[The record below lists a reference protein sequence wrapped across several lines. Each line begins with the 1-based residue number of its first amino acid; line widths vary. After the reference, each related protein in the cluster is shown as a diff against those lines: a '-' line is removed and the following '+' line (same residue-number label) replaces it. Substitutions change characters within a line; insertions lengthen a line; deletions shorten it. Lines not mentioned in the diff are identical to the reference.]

1 MKERNV
7 LSSYSMIHH
16 PCRMSPNC
24 QFPLKVGGYFELRS
38 RHFTMSTI
46 LWVYNYTLWLPNNI
60 LWLHLSREIMC
71 VCACEHSRLCVCQSK
86 YVQNLQQTVS
96 TEMRFTDIEG
106 EDTEDEYTL
115 KGWGN
120 LSPSSISPSLLLPL
134 PLCDDKKSWSPYI
147 DESQLFSLSSRYC
160 ICVRL
165 CMWVHLCVWERIPYF
180 CPWMGHTFFSLGE
193 ELRSFH
199 AKYRNENEKH
209 YTSYKYS
216 IFPKRDN

>member
-71 VCACEHSRLCVCQSK
+71 VCACEHSQLCVCQSK

-134 PLCDDKKSWSPYI
+134 PVWWQEKLVSLYRWEPIIFLIIQVLYMCASLYVSALVCLSADTVFLPVNGTHILFIGGRIEKFSCKIQKWKWETLYI
-147 DESQLFSLSSRYC
+147 
-160 ICVRL
+160 I
-165 CMWVHLCVWERIPYF
+165 
-180 CPWMGHTFFSLGE
+180 
-193 ELRSFH
+193 
-199 AKYRNENEKH
+199 
-209 YTSYKYS
+209 
-216 IFPKRDN
+216 